1 MAETILIVDD
11 VQETRELLKEA
22 LKVANYEIIEA
33 VDGVDALEKA
43 EKFLPNLILMDV
55 TMPRMDGFTLNMK
68 LKENEKT
75 KNIPVI
81 VSTSHKDMLRVFQSS
96 DKTKI
101 DGFIEKPYKIEE
113 IWTIV
118 DRILKK

>member
-1 MAETILIVDD
+1 MVETILIVDD
-11 VQETRELLKEA
+11 VQEPRELLKEA